1 METSSSSLA
10 NQFQSLIRAVFLLL
24 GISSSSVLY
33 HAHPTRV
40 WLRLLLSLVG
50 NSNEMS
56 LLPPLFQAEKLLSL
70 SLSSYVPPIFLGDP
84 LLQYFK
90 VLLVLGSTKS
100 ATDSRCGLT
109 SARSWGIIVS
119 LDLLVTSAD
128 TAQHVAAPHA
138 VPLHGVTASTFTIA
152 DLCVSLFLQPVNKV
166 LVNARPAFH
175 TFDCSGS

>member
-1 METSSSSLA
+1 MKCP
-10 NQFQSLIRAVFLLL
+10 FCLLFF
-24 GISSSSVLY
+24 
-33 HAHPTRV
+33 
-40 WLRLLLSLVG
+40 RLFS
-50 NSNEMS
+50 E
-56 LLPPLFQAEKLLSL
+56 LLSL

-90 VLLVLGSTKS
+90 VLLVFGSTKS

-175 TFDCSGS
+175 TFDCSGSWLSIYLPWNELLLLFSL